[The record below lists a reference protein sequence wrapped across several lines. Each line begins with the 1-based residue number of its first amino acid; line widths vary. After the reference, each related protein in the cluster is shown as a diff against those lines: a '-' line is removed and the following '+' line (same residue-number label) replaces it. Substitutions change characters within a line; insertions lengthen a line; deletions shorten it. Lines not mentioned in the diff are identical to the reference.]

1 MCPVYLGLASMT
13 RTFWAVHPV
22 AGLGGGYETGS
33 ALSRAA
39 MAGQPSLSMVRQAYI
54 WAMTGA
60 RAGSRVSRD
69 LVRPWAALNG
79 TGWAIR
85 SAAYP

>member
-1 MCPVYLGLASMT
+1 
-13 RTFWAVHPV
+13 
-22 AGLGGGYETGS
+22 
-33 ALSRAA
+33 

-54 WAMTGA
+54 CAMTGA
-60 RAGSRVSRD
+60 RTGSRVRRD

-85 SAAYP
+85 SAVYP